1 MYSLLVHE
9 IVLLGVLAASIW
21 IVPKAKPRPPEL
33 VGMIN
38 VREHRDIIYFP
49 AIVHES
55 PPAPAV
61 KSPGFSYPGPQTIIS
76 DVPETTNRILTVLQP
91 AIQNPPILKPP
102 LLLPNI
108 VQLPPATA
116 VPRLQI
122 PLPIVK
128 APPAPVAPA
137 LPVPVVKSSPPPVE
151 EQPLVVPEVKVPAAP
166 LKAVDVPLLALSPMP
181 ATRVQPAEVPAG
193 EARGRF
199 AISPEP
205 NLAANDPEPGIAK
218 LPPTPAANANTS
230 VNKSEPFSGITIL
243 GGSSAGGNSAGN
255 SSSII
260 TLPTSDSSTARSGS
274 GIVSLGPSP
283 PPVTGS
289 YGVTVVST
297 ESSGGGLP
305 NFGVFSDDTKYTVFL
320 DMKTASGTAQSW
332 TLEFGVPRN
341 LNSNGSSGNHQG
353 FVLPFPVVK
362 EPPLLPAELVQRY
375 LRRLVI
381 VYGIISA
388 DGKMQQLAVKD
399 SPDAGLNE
407 AVLNALGKWSFRPAQ
422 LDGQA
427 VAVKVLIGIPLSP

>member
-9 IVLLGVLAASIW
+9 IVLFGVLAVSIW
-21 IVPKAKPRPPEL
+21 IAPKTKPRPPEL

-38 VREHRDIIYFP
+38 LREHRDIIYFP
-49 AIVHES
+49 AIGHES
-55 PPAPAV
+55 PPAAER
-61 KSPGFSYPGPQTIIS
+61 SGFSYPGPQTIIS
-76 DVPETTNRILTVLQP
+76 DVPEPTNRILTVLQP

-102 LLLPNI
+102 LLLPNML
-108 VQLPPATA
+108 QLPPASA

-122 PLPIVK
+122 PMPIVK

-137 LPVPVVKSSPPPVE
+137 LPAPVVKPSPPPVE
-151 EQPLVVPEVKVPAAP
+151 EQQLVVPEVKVPAAP
-166 LKAVDVPLLALSPMP
+166 LKAVDVPLLTLSPMP

-205 NLAANDPEPGIAK
+205 NLAANDSEPGIAK
-218 LPPTPAANANTS
+218 VPPSPPANANP

-243 GGSSAGGNSAGN
+243 GGSIANGNSAGN

-260 TLPTSDSSTARSGS
+260 TLPASDSSTARPGS

-320 DMKTASGTAQSW
+320 DMKTAANGTVQSW

-341 LNSNGSSGNHQG
+341 VNSNGSNGNHQG

-362 EPPLLPAELVQRY
+362 EPPLLPVELVQRY

-407 AVLNALGKWSFRPAQ
+407 AVLNGLGKWSFRPAQ